1 MISNEKYISI
11 LLLSFIASMLAFV
24 VFANYMYKD
33 YQSRQAKLEQAT
45 EYNLD

>member
-24 VFANYMYKD
+24 AFANYMYKD
-33 YQSRQAKLEQAT
+33 FQNRQAKLEQAS
-45 EYNLD
+45 EYNVD